1 MKVKSESED
10 AQSCLTLSDLMDCSL
25 PGSSGAWDFLGKS
38 TGVGCHCLLQHDGL
52 GTYYIWQENW
62 NNLLPP
68 LPNFHLITTPC
79 FCELYSLSLLR
90 STDFFSY
97 TVCGVFS
104 NFMILFLIFVKIKK
118 LFLPFCLVKFIH
130 HDLEEVFNYIVVQFS
145 SSTQL
150 CLTLWDPM
158 YCSMPGL
165 PVNHQCLE
173 FTQTHVHWVG
183 DAIQP
188 SHPLSSPSSPI
199 FNPFQHQGLNKWVS
213 SLHQVSK
220 VLEFQLQHQS
230 FLWTLRTDLL

>member
-130 HDLEEVFNYIVVQFS
+130 HDLEEVFNVHSSSVQFIHSVVSDSLRPHVLQHARPPCQSPMPGVYPNSCPLSGWCHPTIS
-145 SSTQL
+145 SS
-150 CLTLWDPM
+150 
-158 YCSMPGL
+158 
-165 PVNHQCLE
+165 VIA
-173 FTQTHVHWVG
+173 FF
-183 DAIQP
+183 
-188 SHPLSSPSSPI
+188 SHL
-199 FNPFQHQGLNKWVS
+199 
-213 SLHQVSK
+213 
-220 VLEFQLQHQS
+220 QS
-230 FLWTLRTDLL
+230 FPASGS